1 MAAKVF
7 TVRLK
12 QTTLGVPGGA
22 TVEVVSNNT
31 PPMIH
36 EIHAAFKAKYGKD
49 LNGNGYA
56 VFDIR

>member
-1 MAAKVF
+1 MAQKVF
-7 TVRLK
+7 IVKLK
-12 QTTLGVPGGA
+12 RTTLGVPGGA

-56 VFDIR
+56 CFDIH